1 MKRQLIILA
10 VSVLAIPSMAQ
21 SSNGFGHGQGERRR
35 PEWNEGERPDRQYK
49 QGRPE
54 MSPEKKAKMQERRL
68 QLMEKSL
75 REIGI
80 SEEQRVRIF
89 ELQKRHREKMKAV
102 SQQAG
107 EARAKLSRLQDV
119 GASEAE
125 LDVAIDAVS
134 DAQSAQLKI
143 LVRNRMEMEQI
154 LGKEKYV
161 RFMESARMQFR
172 SHGRR
177 GGSGMPPRP
186 DLPPLPGGGQNSGIP
201 PLPDAP
207 QNQKAP
213 RFRLHSKAG

>member
-10 VSVLAIPSMAQ
+10 VSILAIPAMAQ
-21 SSNGFGHGQGERRR
+21 KTNEFGHGQGERRHS
-35 PEWNEGERPDRQYK
+35 EWNEGERPDRQHK

-102 SQQAG
+102 SQQAD

-143 LVRNRMEMEQI
+143 LVRNRMEMERI
-154 LGKEKYV
+154 LGREKYA
-161 RFMESARMQFR
+161 RFMENARMQFR

-186 DLPPLPGGGQNSGIP
+186 NLPPLPGGEQDSNLP
-201 PLPDAP
+201 PLPEAS
-207 QNQKAP
+207 QKQKSPPLPSA
-213 RFRLHSKAG
+213 